1 MDKRKEKYYNYVI
14 SDLVSKTEIEHEQG
28 KISLPFTFS
37 LSYDTFFYSFH
48 PYYYSF
54 SPSFYSP
61 SLITFSSYLKERY
74 GAQDEE
80 IQIIWDLYKERI
92 ETIINNG

>member
-37 LSYDTFFYSFH
+37 LSYDTFFYYSLSFDL
-48 PYYYSF
+48 

-80 IQIIWDLYKERI
+80 TQIIWELYKERI